1 MGPHVQAVGDQRH
14 GVEGQ
19 AADQLGRQGQHADG
33 RDDPG
38 AALIMRMIG
47 AQIDAVGPE
56 AVHLSLSFGR
66 GGGHKVSFIWRR
78 SPWRSVIR

>member
-14 GVEGQ
+14 GIEDQ
-19 AADQLGRQGQHADG
+19 AADKLGGQGEHADA
-33 RDDPG
+33 RHDPG
-38 AALIMRMIG
+38 APLIVRVIG

-66 GGGHKVSFIWRR
+66 GGGHKVSFIGRR
-78 SPWRSVIR
+78 RPWFSVIR